1 MRLGAS
7 NGFVDKTQEKPG
19 VVCKDADN
27 EVPSYVW
34 KVTIQASDVKHVI
47 TLQVVGVQERHTAE
61 WSGACRRRRGSL
73 QRLREAAK
81 AEVNVRDHA

>member
-1 MRLGAS
+1 M
-7 NGFVDKTQEKPG
+7 
-19 VVCKDADN
+19 CKDADN